1 MSTLDVPQG
10 QFFFE
15 QMNDAAQW
23 TEKIYDYYINSEEE
37 GNEKLEEYMESN
49 SGNSFIYIEYSYKEL
64 GKDDAWL
71 EKQKRQIG
79 SLEAVKREILLEW
92 AFSNDDSLFDEE
104 QMSEL
109 SLHANR
115 EIYNTIDF
123 RINNKTYYVHMLKYM
138 DNITEKNWLVGID
151 ISGGLGRDNTAFTV
165 MDPGTLE
172 PVMIFQNNVITGP
185 NFRKLLKELVD
196 LYIPNAVLIP
206 ERNYA
211 GKVMI
216 DDMIETDGLEDNLFY
231 SLQNRTAE
239 KQVEVNKPVFNELN
253 RNGRNKVT
261 KQVRRYGI
269 DTTKKSRDIM
279 LNEILSMIVEEKP
292 YLVNNKPLFQEIKS
306 LQMRKGRIDHP
317 EGGHDDLLMS
327 YLFCLYAY
335 YYEKDINK
343 FIKVKYGSNVTI
355 DGKNAEDI
363 EKEKEARRNN
373 IASMKRIGSIVDGSS
388 PDKSLYNQYNKPMDN
403 KSKRI
408 MNLLK

>member
-37 GNEKLEEYMESN
+37 GNEKLEEYMDSN

-64 GKDDAWL
+64 GKDDNWL

-109 SLHANR
+109 SLYANK

-123 RINNKTYYVHMLKYM
+123 KINGKTYYVHMVKKM
-138 DNITEKNWLVGID
+138 ENMHEKNWLVGID

-165 MDPGTLE
+165 VDPGTLE
-172 PVMIFQNNVITGP
+172 PVMVFQNNIINGP
-185 NFRKLLKELVD
+185 TFRKLIKELIT

-211 GKVMI
+211 GTVMI
-216 DDMIETDGLEDNLFY
+216 EDMIQTDNIGDNIFY
-231 SLQNRTAE
+231 SLKNRTAE
-239 KQVEVNKPVFNELN
+239 KQVEVNKQVFNEMP
-253 RNGRNKVT
+253 RHSTNKVT

-269 DTTKKSRDIM
+269 DTTKKSRDLM

-292 YLVNNKPLFQEIKS
+292 YLVNNKPLFQQIKS
-306 LQMRKGRIDHP
+306 LQMKKGRIDHP
-317 EGGHDDLLMS
+317 DGGHDDLLMS

-335 YYEKDINK
+335 YYEKDIKK
-343 FIKVKYGSNVTI
+343 FVKVKYGSIVSPT
-355 DGKNAEDI
+355 GENAEEI
-363 EKEKEARRNN
+363 EKERQARRKD
-373 IASMKRIGSIVDGSS
+373 IASIKRIGGIIDGNS
-388 PDKSLYNQYNKPMDN
+388 PSNPLLQNNNSAPNQ

-408 MNLLK
+408 MNLLD

>member
-37 GNEKLEEYMESN
+37 GNEKLEEYMDSN

-109 SLHANR
+109 SLYANK

-123 RINNKTYYVHMLKYM
+123 KINGKTYYVHMVKKM
-138 DNITEKNWLVGID
+138 DNMHEKNWLVGID

-165 MDPGTLE
+165 VDPGTLE
-172 PVMIFQNNVITGP
+172 PVMVFQNNVINGP
-185 NFRKLLKELVD
+185 TFRKLIKELIT

-211 GKVMI
+211 GTVMI
-216 DDMIETDGLEDNLFY
+216 EDMIQTDNIGEKKLF
-231 SLQNRTAE
+231 
-239 KQVEVNKPVFNELN
+239 
-253 RNGRNKVT
+253 
-261 KQVRRYGI
+261 
-269 DTTKKSRDIM
+269 
-279 LNEILSMIVEEKP
+279 
-292 YLVNNKPLFQEIKS
+292 
-306 LQMRKGRIDHP
+306 
-317 EGGHDDLLMS
+317 
-327 YLFCLYAY
+327 
-335 YYEKDINK
+335 
-343 FIKVKYGSNVTI
+343 
-355 DGKNAEDI
+355 
-363 EKEKEARRNN
+363 
-373 IASMKRIGSIVDGSS
+373 
-388 PDKSLYNQYNKPMDN
+388 
-403 KSKRI
+403 
-408 MNLLK
+408 